1 MHWNFM
7 ILLFI
12 HFLQCILRN
21 YFFPSINN
29 DKYTSLLAAVAV
41 YGVGFFTRPLGGL
54 LIGAYAD
61 KKGRRAAMLMT
72 VALITLGTLGLAV
85 TPSYEVIGIAAPVI
99 VVIARMVQ
107 GLALSGEVGPAT
119 VMLIESTPPDK
130 RAFYAS
136 CKWPVRVLRQWLVV
150 WLVLL
155 FPVF

>member
-1 MHWNFM
+1 M
-7 ILLFI
+7 
-12 HFLQCILRN
+12 
-21 YFFPSINN
+21 
-29 DKYTSLLAAVAV
+29 LAAVAV

-61 KKGRRAAMLMT
+61 KKGRWAAMLLT

-107 GLALSGEVGPAT
+107 GLALGGEVGPAT
-119 VMLIESTPPDK
+119 AMLIESTPPDK
-130 RAFYAS
+130 RTFYAS
-136 CKWPVRVLRQWLVV
+136 CKWPVRDLRQWLVV
-150 WLVLL
+150 CLVLL